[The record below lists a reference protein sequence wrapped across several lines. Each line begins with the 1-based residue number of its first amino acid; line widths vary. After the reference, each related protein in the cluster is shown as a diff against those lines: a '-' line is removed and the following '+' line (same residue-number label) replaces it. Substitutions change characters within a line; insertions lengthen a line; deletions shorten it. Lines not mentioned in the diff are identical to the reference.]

1 MAGEDTRD
9 SLPAWVEFAFVA
21 AEILVDVVRSGFV
34 EGHHR
39 GHAVMVAADGAVE
52 LAIGDVTVPVF
63 PRSSN
68 KPIQALG
75 MLRAGL
81 DLDGELLAVAMASHS
96 GEAFHLDAVRTILS
110 RAGLSEADLRTPA
123 DYPLEDEARDAFIRA
138 GHTRAPIAMNCS
150 GKHAAMLATCV
161 ANGWDTDTYLDPDHP
176 LQQQILA
183 TFSALTGEP
192 VQTVAVDGCG
202 APLLSTSLVGLAR
215 AFRALATATD
225 GPEAKVANAIRQHRE
240 FTSGTRRDEA
250 ALLRAIPGAIGKGGA
265 ESCYALALPD
275 GRAVALKTDDGAARA
290 RPILMSAAL
299 DRMGVTSEPGV
310 DADAVRA
317 TGTHVLLGGGRPVG
331 SIRALL

>member
-39 GHAVMVAADGAVE
+39 GHAVMVAADGSVE
-52 LAIGDVTVPVF
+52 LAIGEVTVPVF

-96 GEAFHLDAVRTILS
+96 GEAFHLDAVRTILT

-123 DYPLEDEARDAFIRA
+123 DYPLDDETRDAFIRA

-161 ANGWDTDTYLDPDHP
+161 VNDWPTDSYTAADHP
-176 LQQQILA
+176 LQRAIA
-183 TFSALTGEP
+183 ETFAEVTGEP
-192 VQTVAVDGCG
+192 IAAVGVDGCG
-202 APLLSTSLVGLAR
+202 APLFSTSLVGLAR
-215 AFRALATATD
+215 AFRSIVMGDLGT
-225 GPEAKVANAIRQHRE
+225 PEGRLTRAITEHP
-240 FTSGTRRDEA
+240 TYVSGTRRDEA
-250 ALLRAIPGAIGKGGA
+250 RLLAAIPGAIGKAGA
-265 ESCYALALPD
+265 EACYALALPD
-275 GRAVALKTDDGAARA
+275 GRAITLKVEDGSPRA
-290 RPILMSAAL
+290 RPVVMAAL
-299 DRMGVTSEPGV
+299 LARWGFED
-310 DADAVRA
+310 DAVAQSGRA
-317 TGTHVLLGGGRPVG
+317 PLYGGQAEVGGLYPAGPLG
-331 SIRALL
+331 